1 MVSKKQ
7 SINNYLAGNPG
18 PTLESVEVF
27 WRMPTH
33 VNILSLLSSNVSGWT
48 HQGIYLP
55 PWWTSCMCFTL
66 HNIIM
71 IIHPTLTTTATTTT
85 TTTTTKRTSFGGA
98 SYRMTDR
105 FTIPA
110 FLRASFIIER
120 RDNLPMATTWDLN
133 PCHRYATTVVEGE
146 L

>member
-1 MVSKKQ
+1 
-7 SINNYLAGNPG
+7 
-18 PTLESVEVF
+18 
-27 WRMPTH
+27 
-33 VNILSLLSSNVSGWT
+33 
-48 HQGIYLP
+48 
-55 PWWTSCMCFTL
+55 MCFTL

-71 IIHPTLTTTATTTT
+71 IIHPTLTTTAT

-120 RDNLPMATTWDLN
+120 RDNLPMATT
-133 PCHRYATTVVEGE
+133 
-146 L
+146 

>member
-1 MVSKKQ
+1 
-7 SINNYLAGNPG
+7 
-18 PTLESVEVF
+18 
-27 WRMPTH
+27 
-33 VNILSLLSSNVSGWT
+33 
-48 HQGIYLP
+48 
-55 PWWTSCMCFTL
+55 MCFTL

-120 RDNLPMATTWDLN
+120 RDNLPMATT
-133 PCHRYATTVVEGE
+133 
-146 L
+146 